1 MISQMIASRL
11 TRTTVL
17 AAALSA
23 AWLAMPMAA
32 LSQQATVAVPA
43 SAAKVSLA
51 DLDLT
56 TSDGIAAAR
65 DRLQGTARQ
74 LCSQRLDNLELS
86 HRVEFLSCVDNSLI
100 HELKQVSSKA
110 RAAIL
115 AHNSA
120 WPTAADDGTLS
131 LLRKNAPDTS
141 VVAVSIADLDL
152 SSAQGVLIARERVHN
167 TARRLCS
174 QLNGSQGP
182 ASYYSHCVN
191 DATVGALP
199 QINEG
204 TFAN

>member
-11 TRTTVL
+11 TRTRVR
-17 AAALSA
+17 AAALIA
-23 AWLAMPMAA
+23 VCLAVPIAA
-32 LSQQATVAVPA
+32 LSQQATVVAPT
-43 SAAKVSLA
+43 SAAKVSLT

-56 TSDGIAAAR
+56 TSEGIAAAR
-65 DRLQGTARQ
+65 DRLQSTARQ
-74 LCSQRLDNLELS
+74 LCSQQLDNLEPS
-86 HRVEFLSCVDNSLI
+86 HRVDFLSCVDNSLI
-100 HELKQVSSKA
+100 HELQQVSSKA

-131 LLRKNAPDTS
+131 QPRESAPDTS

-152 SSAQGVLIARERVHN
+152 LSARGVLIARERVHN

-174 QLNGSQGP
+174 QLNSSQGP

-191 DATVGALP
+191 DATAGALR

-204 TFAN
+204 TLAN

>member
-1 MISQMIASRL
+1 MISQMIPSRL
-11 TRTTVL
+11 IRSTVR
-17 AAALSA
+17 AAALIA
-23 AWLAMPMAA
+23 ACLAVPVAA
-32 LSQQATVAVPA
+32 LSQQATVAVPP

-65 DRLQGTARQ
+65 DRLQGTAR
-74 LCSQRLDNLELS
+74 LSCSQQLDKLEPS
-86 HRVEFLSCVDNSLI
+86 HRVDFLSCVDNSLI
-100 HELKQVSSKA
+100 HELKQVNSKA

-115 AHNSA
+115 AHSSV

-131 LLRKNAPDTS
+131 QPRESAPDTS

-152 SSAQGVLIARERVHN
+152 LSPQGVLIARERIHN

-174 QLNGSQGP
+174 QLNSSQGP

-191 DATVGALP
+191 DATAGALR
-199 QINEG
+199 QITEG
-204 TFAN
+204 PLAN

>member
-1 MISQMIASRL
+1 MISEMILSRL
-11 TRTTVL
+11 TRSTVR
-17 AAALSA
+17 AAGLIAVCLVV
-23 AWLAMPMAA
+23 PIAA
-32 LSQQATVAVPA
+32 LSQQATLAVPT

-74 LCSQRLDNLELS
+74 SCSQQLDDLELA
-86 HRVEFLSCVDNSLI
+86 HRVDFLSCVDNSLI
-100 HELKQVSSKA
+100 QELKQVNSKA

-120 WPTAADDGTLS
+120 WPTAADEGTLS
-131 LLRKNAPDTS
+131 QPRENVPDTS

-152 SSAQGVLIARERVHN
+152 LSPQGVLIARERIHS

-174 QLNGSQGP
+174 QLNSSPGP

-191 DATVGALP
+191 DATAGALR

-204 TFAN
+204 ALAN

>member
-1 MISQMIASRL
+1 MISQMIPSRL
-11 TRTTVL
+11 TRSTL
-17 AAALSA
+17 RAAALIA
-23 AWLAMPMAA
+23 ACLAVPIAA
-32 LSQQATVAVPA
+32 LSQQATVAVPP

-65 DRLQGTARQ
+65 DRLQGTAR
-74 LCSQRLDNLELS
+74 LSCSQQLDNLEPS
-86 HRVEFLSCVDNSLI
+86 HRVDFLSCVDNSLI
-100 HELKQVSSKA
+100 HELKQVNSKA

-131 LLRKNAPDTS
+131 QPRESAPDTS

-152 SSAQGVLIARERVHN
+152 LSPQGVLIARERIHN

-174 QLNGSQGP
+174 QLNSSQGP

-191 DATVGALP
+191 DATAGALR

-204 TFAN
+204 TPAN

>member
-1 MISQMIASRL
+1 MVSQMIPSRL
-11 TRTTVL
+11 TRTTAR
-17 AAALSA
+17 AAALIA
-23 AWLAMPMAA
+23 VCLAVPMAA
-32 LSQQATVAVPA
+32 LSQQAPVAVPT

-74 LCSQRLDNLELS
+74 FCSQRLDNLELS
-86 HRVEFLSCVDNSLI
+86 HRVDFLSCVDNSLI

-131 LLRKNAPDTS
+131 QPRESAPDTS

-174 QLNGSQGP
+174 QLNSSQGP

-204 TFAN
+204 TLAN